1 MLKIKNFQNAG
12 RVLFPPFGSQI
23 SSKNNKFCVTSNTV
37 SKRITADIALS
48 RGKNSTKMGK
58 MRVLSS
64 EANSKA
70 GKKIELKGWVRLK
83 RSHGKLIFLDLRDR
97 EGIIQLVISPK
108 ASQEAYEAASGL
120 RPEDVIEA
128 IGTVKKRPAGTI
140 NKELETGGIEVEV
153 ASIKAISKAETLPF
167 DMGAEE
173 LNLELPTLLDHRSLT
188 LRHPKIASIFKV
200 QEGIVT
206 AFRETLK
213 KENFTEIFVPT
224 IIKSAPE
231 GGSEVF
237 TIDYY
242 DHKAYL
248 GQSPQL
254 YKQMMVGVFERVFT
268 IAHAY
273 RAEPSVTTRHL
284 SEYVSLDLEMGFI
297 ESFNDI
303 MDVAEKVV
311 KSMIEQASKVVKV
324 SVPQIKKPIP
334 RIKMR
339 EAQEIIFKRT
349 KSDHRKEPDLDPSD
363 EKEICKWAEEQT
375 GSPFVFITHYPT
387 KKRPFYTMPDPKDPE
402 YTLGFDLLGVSEEW
416 VTGGQRI
423 NDYKMLLDHIKKWGN
438 KPEDFELYLQAFKYG
453 MPPEGGFAMGLE
465 RITKDLLGLE
475 NVREASL
482 FPRDMERVDE
492 RFSKTE
498 GKR

>member
-1 MLKIKNFQNAG
+1 
-12 RVLFPPFGSQI
+12 
-23 SSKNNKFCVTSNTV
+23 
-37 SKRITADIALS
+37 
-48 RGKNSTKMGK
+48 MGE
-58 MRVLSS
+58 MRVLSND
-64 EANSKA
+64 APQKI
-70 GKKIELKGWVRLK
+70 GKEIKLQGWIRL
-83 RSHGKLIFLDLRDR
+83 RRDHGKLIFLDLRDR
-97 EGIIQLVISPK
+97 TGLIQLVVNPK
-108 ASQEAYEAASGL
+108 TSQKAHKTAQEL
-120 RPEDVIEA
+120 RSEDVIQA
-128 IGTVKKRPAGTI
+128 SGTIKKRPAGTI
-140 NKELETGGIEVEV
+140 NKELKTGEVEIEV
-153 ASIKAISKAETLPF
+153 ASIKIISKAETLPL

-188 LRHPKIASIFKV
+188 LRHPKVSSVFKV
-200 QEGIVT
+200 QEAIVK
-206 AFRETLK
+206 AFRETLA
-213 KENFTEIFVPT
+213 KEDFTEIFVPT

-237 TIDYY
+237 AINYY

-254 YKQMMVGVFERVFT
+254 YKQIMVGAFERVFT

-284 SEYVSLDLEMGFI
+284 SEYVSLDAEMGFI

-303 MDVAEKVV
+303 MDIAEKVV
-311 KSMIEQASKVVKV
+311 KSMIEAVSNITKV
-324 SVPQIKKPIP
+324 SVAQIKKPIP

-339 EAQEIIFKRT
+339 EAQEIVFKRT
-349 KSDHRKEPDLDPSD
+349 KADHRKEPDLNPSD
-363 EKEICKWAEEQT
+363 EKEICKWAQEQT
-375 GSPFVFITHYPT
+375 GAPFVFITHYPT

-492 RFSKTE
+492 RFSKV
-498 GKR
+498 KQ